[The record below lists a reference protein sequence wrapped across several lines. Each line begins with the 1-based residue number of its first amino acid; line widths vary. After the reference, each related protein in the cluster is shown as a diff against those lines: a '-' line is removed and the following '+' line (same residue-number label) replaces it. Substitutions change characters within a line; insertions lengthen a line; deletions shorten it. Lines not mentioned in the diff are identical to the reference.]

1 LVNFAPL
8 FPSLAARAA
17 ILKALGL
24 FVLAGLFEIGGGYL
38 VWQWLKADKPAWWG
52 GLGAVLLV
60 LYGIVATW
68 QITSF
73 GKTYAVYGALFIV
86 MSIAWAWYFDGFKPD
101 RLDVI
106 GGLVVMAGVGAILFW
121 PRS

>member
-1 LVNFAPL
+1 MV
-8 FPSLAARAA
+8 A

-38 VWQWLKADKPAWWG
+38 VWQWLKAGKPVWWG
-52 GLGAVLLV
+52 VAGAGLLV

-68 QITSF
+68 QLTSF
-73 GKTYAVYGALFIV
+73 GKTYAVYGAIFIL
-86 MSIAWAWYFDGFKPD
+86 MSVAWAWCFDGFKPD
-101 RLDVI
+101 RFDMI
-106 GGLVVMAGVGAILFW
+106 GGLVVLAGIGIILLW